1 MATLLHVHAT
11 PAAPLAALDSLRAEG
26 VTVVDAAPDER
37 DVARSASDDVVAAV
51 ISSDVEAPV
60 AVARAIHRLTPEA
73 HIVFMTTDH
82 SEPRLRRDLMYA
94 PRIGRY
100 WSVASRDDAE
110 AALRNAISTTERRRS
125 VQASLGRA
133 NVRLAVPLLRR
144 PIVTEELV
152 AGILD
157 QLSDGVIALDLAGV
171 VLTHNAS
178 AARMFGQALKRG
190 AAFSAPSGEI
200 TAGDLTIDIRTS
212 SITDDSGKK
221 LGSTIVAR
229 DVTERKKEEDRRRF
243 IAKAVSILSS
253 SIDVDRGLQ
262 HLARLVAKRLSLI
275 CVIDVAEGEVL
286 RRKAVAARPELQD
299 RAQKL
304 WQYAPTTVADHPLH
318 LAISQNQ
325 MVVRNSVDAKLLRD
339 VSVDDE
345 HAALLTDLAVRSLV
359 SVPLRAGMRTVGAM
373 TLGCDRPFDGDDLEL
388 IEELSHAAAAALQNA
403 WLYRAAE
410 EANRA
415 KDEFLAT
422 VSHELRTPMTSILGW
437 IQMLR
442 IGDMDQTLADEAMRA
457 IERSARAQAQLID
470 DLLDLSRIQMGKLH
484 LQISEVDLGSV
495 VRGAVDTVRPAAD
508 AKQIDMSVEVGGPVL
523 INGDPNRLQQVV
535 WNLLSNAV
543 KFTDRGGR
551 VRVAVRTTA
560 SRAVIE
566 VTDSGQGIAAEFL
579 PFVFERFRQAD
590 SSITRRF
597 GGLGLGLSI
606 VRQIVEL
613 HGGTVAASSDG
624 AGKGATFSVT
634 LPLVAIRAHQ
644 AETAKAVKLADL
656 AGLRVLVVDD
666 EPSAARV
673 ICAVLEQAGARVETR
688 PNVPE
693 ALEAMRQGLPDVLI
707 SDVAMPDQDGLALI
721 AHVRNVLR
729 IPAERLPAIALTA
742 MNDTETRVR
751 ILGAGFQRFVSKP
764 ADAQKLTE
772 TVARIAKRGK

>member
-11 PAAPLAALDSLRAEG
+11 RTAPLMLDELKAEG
-26 VTVVDAAPDER
+26 VNVVDAAPDER
-37 DVARSASDDVVAAV
+37 DVARSSSEDIMAAV
-51 ISSDVEAPV
+51 IAPDVEAPV

-73 HIVFMTTDH
+73 HIVFVTTDQ

-94 PRIGRY
+94 PRIGRH
-100 WSVASRDDAE
+100 WSVARRDDAE
-110 AALRNAISTTERRRS
+110 ATLRTAIKATERRRS

-133 NVRLAVPLLRR
+133 NVRLAVPLMRR

-152 AGILD
+152 SGILD
-157 QLSDGVIALDLAGV
+157 QLSDGVIALDLNGI

-178 AARMFGQALKRG
+178 AARLFGTALKRG
-190 AAFSAPSGEI
+190 AEFSIPNGEM
-200 TAGDLTIDIRTS
+200 AVEGLTVDVRTS
-212 SITDDSGKK
+212 AITDDAGRP

-243 IAKAVSILSS
+243 IAKAISILSS
-253 SIDVDRGLQ
+253 SIDIDRGLQ
-262 HLARLVAKRLSLI
+262 HLARLVAKRLATL
-275 CVIDVAEGEVL
+275 CVIDIAEGDVF
-286 RRKAVAARPELQD
+286 RRRAVAAKPGLEE
-299 RAQKL
+299 RAQRL
-304 WQYAPTTVADHPLH
+304 WQFPPTSSPEHPSHVAMGE
-318 LAISQNQ
+318 NQ
-325 MVVRNSVDAKLLRD
+325 MVVRNSISREVLR
-339 VSVDDE
+339 SVAADDE
-345 HAALLTDLAVRSLV
+345 HAALLTELGVHSFV
-359 SVPLRAGMRTVGAM
+359 SVPLRAGVRAVGAM
-373 TLGCDRPFDGDDLEL
+373 TLGCDRAFNDDDLEL
-388 IEELSHAAAAALQNA
+388 IEELSHSAAAALQNA

-442 IGDMDQTLADEAMRA
+442 IGDMDQTMAEEAMQA

-495 VRGAVDTVRPAAD
+495 VRGAVDTVRPAAE
-508 AKQIDMSVEVGGPVL
+508 AKQIELRLEASGPVI

-543 KFTDRGGR
+543 KFTDKGGR
-551 VRVAVRTTA
+551 VLVTVRSTA

-566 VTDSGQGIAAEFL
+566 VTDSGQGIEPEFL

-613 HGGTVAASSDG
+613 HGGTVSATSEG
-624 AGKGATFSVT
+624 KGKGATFSAM
-634 LPLVAIRAHQ
+634 LPLL
-644 AETAKAVKLADL
+644 AVRTNQGEVGKPAKLADL
-656 AGLRVLVVDD
+656 GGLRILVVDD

-673 ICAVLEQAGARVETR
+673 ICAVLEQAGAKVDTR
-688 PNVPE
+688 PSVAD
-693 ALEAMRQGLPDVLI
+693 ALEAIRQGLPDVLI

-772 TVARIAKRGK
+772 TVARIAKRR

>member
-11 PAAPLAALDSLRAEG
+11 RSTPLEALDALRAEG
-26 VTVVDAAPDER
+26 VHVVDAAPDER
-37 DVARSASDDVVAAV
+37 DVARSASEDVVAAV
-51 ISSDVEAPV
+51 IASDVEAPV

-73 HIVFMTTDH
+73 HIVFVTTDH

-94 PRIGRY
+94 PRIGKH
-100 WSVASRDDAE
+100 WSVASRDEAE
-110 AALRNAISTTERRRS
+110 TTLRSAILTTERRRAL
-125 VQASLGRA
+125 QASLGRA
-133 NVRLAVPLLRR
+133 NVRLSVPVVRR

-157 QLSDGVIALDLAGV
+157 QLSDGVIALDLNGT

-178 AARMFGQALKRG
+178 AARLFGSALKRG
-190 AAFSAPSGEI
+190 AEFSVPDGEMAVEGR
-200 TAGDLTIDIRTS
+200 TVDIRTS
-212 SITDDSGKK
+212 AITDDTGRPI
-221 LGSTIVAR
+221 GSTIVAR

-243 IAKAVSILSS
+243 IAKAISILSS

-262 HLARLVAKRLSLI
+262 HLARLVAKRLAII
-275 CVIDVAEGEVL
+275 CVIDVAEGDVL
-286 RRKAVAARPELQD
+286 RRRAVAARPELEP

-304 WQYAPTTVADHPLH
+304 WQFPPTTVPEHPSH
-318 LAISQNQ
+318 IAIGQNQ
-325 MVVRNSVDAKLLRD
+325 MVVRNAVDAAGLRE
-339 VSVDDE
+339 VAVDDE
-345 HAALLTDLAVRSLV
+345 HAAVLTELGVSSFV

-373 TLGCDRPFDGDDLEL
+373 TLGCDRPFNGDDLEL
-388 IEELSHAAAAALQNA
+388 IEELSHSAAAALQNA

-442 IGDMDQTLADEAMRA
+442 IGDMDPTMAEEAMQA

-484 LQISEVDLGSV
+484 LQVSEIDLGSI
-495 VRGAVDTVRPAAD
+495 VRGAAETIRPAAE
-508 AKQIDMSVEVGGPVL
+508 AKQIELRIEASGPVL

-543 KFTDRGGR
+543 KFTERGGR
-551 VRVAVRTTA
+551 VAVKVHTTA

-566 VTDSGQGIAAEFL
+566 VVDSGHGIEPEFL

-590 SSITRRF
+590 SSVTRRF

-613 HGGTVAASSDG
+613 HGGTVGASSEG
-624 AGKGATFSVT
+624 LGRGATFSVT
-634 LPLVAIRAHQ
+634 LPLLAVRASQ
-644 AETAKAVKLADL
+644 PSAGSPAKLADL
-656 AGLRVLVVDD
+656 TGLRVLVVDD

-673 ICAVLEQAGARVETR
+673 ICALLEQAGASVETR
-688 PNVPE
+688 PSVSE
-693 ALEAMRQGLPDVLI
+693 ALAAIRQGLPDVLI

-721 AHVRNVLR
+721 SHVRNVLR

-772 TVARIAKRGK
+772 TVARVAKRR